1 MLGCLECTCAFGC
14 NLQDPPLISPQPAK
28 ILPQSSEILR
38 RFVPL
43 KYEREKVVLSKS
55 RGFMNCMFSTCKT
68 FGSTV
73 LYSKYHLMYHEACL
87 QWGQPDPPCQNVGLK
102 ANHYLEYQEV
112 PTWYASQHVGMSLH
126 QSPANW
132 RSMAPARRWP
142 SICSLNPQQ
151 VVSWI
156 LLHDCSAWI

>member
-1 MLGCLECTCAFGC
+1 MVPNGPSQSEVMLGCLECTCAFGC
-14 NLQDPPLISPQPAK
+14 NLQDPPLISPQPAN

-43 KYEREKVVLSKS
+43 KYEREKVVQSTG

-87 QWGQPDPPCQNVGLK
+87 QWGQPDPPCQKCWSQGQSLLGIPGGPNMVCKPTCWNVATPVSCQLAINGSS
-102 ANHYLEYQEV
+102 EEV
-112 PTWYASQHVGMSLH
+112 ALPYA
-126 QSPANW
+126 A
-132 RSMAPARRWP
+132 
-142 SICSLNPQQ
+142 
-151 VVSWI
+151 
-156 LLHDCSAWI
+156 